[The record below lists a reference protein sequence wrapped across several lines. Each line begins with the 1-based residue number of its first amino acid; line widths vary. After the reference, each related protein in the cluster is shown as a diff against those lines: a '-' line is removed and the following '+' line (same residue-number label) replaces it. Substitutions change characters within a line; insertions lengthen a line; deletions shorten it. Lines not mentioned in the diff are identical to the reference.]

1 MGLFSFGPRR
11 YDRAAMPKSRPRPDW
26 SRPLPR
32 PLVIPNI
39 MTLATLADVR
49 TLIERHLPE
58 QFRDKGIWRYAAA
71 TLQTAAQGR
80 VAPAEV
86 HAALIVA
93 VELERVEWRPK

>member
-1 MGLFSFGPRR
+1 
-11 YDRAAMPKSRPRPDW
+11 MPKSRGRPNW

-39 MTLATLADVR
+39 ITLATLADVHS
-49 TLIERHLPE
+49 LIERHLPE

-71 TLQTAAQGR
+71 TLQKAAQGR

-93 VELERVEWRPK
+93 LELEQVEWRPK